1 MSAEW
6 DNALARIVELQSKD
20 GDEVLDV
27 CRTQFMSHGSP
38 AKDAV
43 LLLHGYTNSPPQ
55 FREIA
60 AAYYAQGA
68 NVLVPRI
75 PYHGLADP
83 MNRELSELTPAVLS
97 AFTNEA
103 VTAAAGLGERLT
115 VVGLSLGG
123 LLVAWAAKNH
133 DAVTDAVMIAPFLQP
148 KAVPE
153 WVDAPFDGAMRRMP
167 DVFSWWNPKLKEA
180 EVRGTYAYPKF
191 SLKAVAAMIDLR
203 RTIEREPAGRTTQL
217 HKVLLV
223 LNASDIAIRN
233 DVATDFTQQQ
243 FTPLAD
249 SVEIVM
255 LDKELG
261 LTHDLVEPNGDNRN
275 RMDVARENLWPL
287 LGLEVPAAG
296 VLGGPPPGGGY
307 FAPDDGQH
315 STSGD
320 AG

>member
-6 DNALARIVELQSKD
+6 DNALARVAELQAKD
-20 GDEVLDV
+20 GDDVLAA
-27 CRTQFMSHGSP
+27 CRTQFLSHGAP
-38 AKDAV
+38 AEKTV

-60 AAYYAQGA
+60 AAYHAQGA

-75 PYHGLADP
+75 PFHGLADP
-83 MNRELSELTPAVLS
+83 LNRELSGLTPGVLS
-97 AFTNEA
+97 AFADEVVA
-103 VTAAAGLGERLT
+103 IAAGLGGRLT

-123 LLVAWAAKNH
+123 LLVAWAAKNR
-133 DAVTDAVMIAPFLQP
+133 DEVVDAVMIAPFLQP
-148 KAVPE
+148 KAVPQ

-167 DVFSWWNPKLKEA
+167 DAFSWWNPKLKEA
-180 EVRGTYAYPKF
+180 QVRGTYAYPKF

-203 RTIEREPAGRTTQL
+203 RTLERETARRTVGL

-233 DVATDFTQQQ
+233 DVATRFTQQQ
-243 FTPLAD
+243 FTAITD

-255 LDKELG
+255 LDKALG
-261 LTHDLVEPNGDNRN
+261 LTHDLVEPNGDNRD
-275 RMDVARENLWPL
+275 RMDVARESLWPL
-287 LGLEVPAAG
+287 LGLPVPAPGA
-296 VLGGPPPGGGY
+296 LGGPPPGGGY
-307 FAPDDGQH
+307 FAQDSDESASP
-315 STSGD
+315 SA